1 MTTINPSKEETYNS
15 EDRKLLISLLN
26 EYAEKLSILCVRI
39 DIHNDNSRILLLA
52 QIWLMFP
59 IFIALFVVTIHGIFG
74 LRGYISDEAA
84 NSILTSS
91 VVVLITLFL
100 INEVFYNK
108 KKLRLLERDGNT
120 IAIKLEKVIRLAS
133 QIQEHALNNVVS
145 RIELDLRLADAESA
159 LEHYYEAKQGKK

>member
-1 MTTINPSKEETYNS
+1 MTTINQNKEETYNS

-26 EYAEKLSILCVRI
+26 EYAEKLSIICVRV
-39 DIHNDNSRILLLA
+39 DNHNDNSRILVLSQIGLA
-52 QIWLMFP
+52 FP
-59 IFIALFVVTIHGIFG
+59 IIIASFIITIRGIFS
-74 LRGYISDEAA
+74 LRGYTSDESA
-84 NSILTSS
+84 NLILTSS
-91 VVVLITLFL
+91 VVMLIILFL

-108 KKLRLLERDGNT
+108 KKLRLIERGGNT

-159 LEHYYEAKQGKK
+159 LERYYEAKQGKK